1 MICSDTENTA
11 MRTWRPTPFILA
23 SICIHAGVLALV
35 LLAPSHWRWAFAT
48 VLLNHAAISAAGLW
62 PRSTLLGA
70 NLMRL
75 PAAAAQRREVT
86 LTFDDGPDPEVTP
99 QVLDILA
106 RHQVRATFF
115 CIGEKAA
122 AHPEICR
129 DIVARGHTIE
139 NHGQRHRN
147 LAALSGIGGWK
158 REVGR
163 AQQTLEQITGR
174 RPQFFRALAGLRN
187 PFLDPV
193 LQHFDIRLVSWTRRG
208 YDTRCGD
215 ADTVLARLTH
225 GLGAGDILILHDGHS
240 ARSANDTP
248 VVVEVL
254 PRLIAELAA
263 HNLNPVPLSSSC
275 KPA

>member
-1 MICSDTENTA
+1 

-23 SICIHAGVLALV
+23 SICVHAGTLALV
-35 LLAPSHWRWAFAT
+35 LLAPSYWRWALAT

-70 NLMRL
+70 NLVRL

-122 AHPEICR
+122 AYPELCR

-139 NHGQRHRN
+139 NHGQHHHY

-158 REVGR
+158 REIGN
-163 AQQTLEQITGR
+163 AQQTLEKITGR
-174 RPQFFRALAGLRN
+174 RPQFFRALAGLHN

-193 LQHFDIRLVSWTRRG
+193 LQHFNIRLASWTRRG

-215 ADTVLARLTH
+215 ANTVLARLTR
-225 GLGAGDILILHDGHS
+225 GLGVGDILVLHDGNS
-240 ARSANDTP
+240 ARSASNTP

-275 KPA
+275 KPT